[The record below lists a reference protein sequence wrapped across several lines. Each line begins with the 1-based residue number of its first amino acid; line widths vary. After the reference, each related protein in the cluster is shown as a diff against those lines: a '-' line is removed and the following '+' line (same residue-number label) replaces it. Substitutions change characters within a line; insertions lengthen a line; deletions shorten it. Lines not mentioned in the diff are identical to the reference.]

1 MLLLL
6 SRVEDITSVRLRI
19 FVTSRPELPVEL
31 GFKKMSGDLHHD
43 VRLEEAQEGSIAH
56 DIRVFYE
63 NQFSEVRDA
72 SALEVEELPA
82 GWPRDENIRLLVEKA
97 IPLFI
102 FAFTVCRYIAANPQR
117 NLNILLR
124 ESPDKSLPGLK
135 GTYLPIL
142 DSIVVSE
149 GDGKAEDRIFDFKR
163 IAGTIVLL
171 YNPLTASALAR
182 LLNLCIGDVDRVLR
196 PLHSHV
202 KSSGDLI
209 KDSDIVLRFLQK
221 HVLHWMEA
229 LSWLGKTSDVIYTV
243 TALRSVVDL
252 EEGKE
257 LLNLLDDV
265 SRFTLRNRSI
275 IDEAPLQIYLSA
287 LLFAP
292 SLSNLRQTFR
302 DSLEKYFDVMP
313 NVPRR
318 WGAERQKLEGHD
330 DWVSAVAFSPD
341 GKTVASGSND
351 MTVRLWDAATGEE
364 RQKL

>member
-1 MLLLL
+1 
-6 SRVEDITSVRLRI
+6 
-19 FVTSRPELPVEL
+19 
-31 GFKKMSGDLHHD
+31 MSGDLHHD

-196 PLHSHV
+196 PLHS
-202 KSSGDLI
+202 
-209 KDSDIVLRFLQK
+209 VLN
-221 HVLHWMEA
+221 
-229 LSWLGKTSDVIYTV
+229 I
-243 TALRSVVDL
+243 
-252 EEGKE
+252 
-257 LLNLLDDV
+257 
-265 SRFTLRNRSI
+265 
-275 IDEAPLQIYLSA
+275 
-287 LLFAP
+287 
-292 SLSNLRQTFR
+292 
-302 DSLEKYFDVMP
+302 
-313 NVPRR
+313 PRM
-318 WGAERQKLEGHD
+318 
-330 DWVSAVAFSPD
+330 PD
-341 GKTVASGSND
+341 GKMECTTPITLFHLSFRDFLIDSALENESKFWV
-351 MTVRLWDAATGEE
+351 DAKETH
-364 RQKL
+364 RTL